1 MKIRL
6 CAATLAGLAT
16 VLAAAAMAQSTIPG
30 TSGVPT
36 SQPAGLSDKTV
47 AVLRTATSANL
58 FEMESSR
65 LALTRSQS
73 KAIKEF
79 ADRIVAEHTR
89 AANRARQV
97 LNEIGA
103 SAPPALLEPGHQQQL
118 DALKAVAN
126 AEFDRAFV
134 EVQYTAHVEA
144 IGLMRDYARSG
155 DNERLKALAGEMLAL
170 LQSHLDHVTRLR
182 DGTSAH

>member
-1 MKIRL
+1 MKMPL
-6 CAATLAGLAT
+6 YAATFVCLLA
-16 VLAAAAMAQSTIPG
+16 VLAVPAMAQSTVPG

-36 SQPAGLSDKTV
+36 SQPGGLAGKT
-47 AVLRTATSANL
+47 ASVLRTATSANL
-58 FEMESSR
+58 FEIESSR

-73 KAIKEF
+73 TAIKEF
-79 ADRIVAEHTR
+79 ADRMVADHTR
-89 AANRARQV
+89 AANRARQA

-103 SAPPALLEPGHQQQL
+103 SAPPAMLEPAHQQRL

-126 AEFDRAFV
+126 AEFDRAYV
-134 EVQYTAHVEA
+134 EAQYTAHVEA

-155 DNERLKALAGEMLAL
+155 DNERLKALAGEILPV

-182 DGTSAH
+182 DGTTTR